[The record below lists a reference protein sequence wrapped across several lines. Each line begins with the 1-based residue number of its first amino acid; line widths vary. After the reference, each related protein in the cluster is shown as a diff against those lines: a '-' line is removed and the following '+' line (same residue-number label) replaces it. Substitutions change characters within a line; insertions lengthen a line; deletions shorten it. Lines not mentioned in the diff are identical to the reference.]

1 VRTAFVEFVHVTIAC
16 GRPSEA
22 VRDAILKDVPPL
34 DPALTRTGAHAAEI
48 EADAPQRLN
57 SGCSRLATMGCS
69 LPPS

>member
-16 GRPSEA
+16 GRPSEV
-22 VRDAILKDVPPL
+22 VRDAILKDV
-34 DPALTRTGAHAAEI
+34 AHAAEI